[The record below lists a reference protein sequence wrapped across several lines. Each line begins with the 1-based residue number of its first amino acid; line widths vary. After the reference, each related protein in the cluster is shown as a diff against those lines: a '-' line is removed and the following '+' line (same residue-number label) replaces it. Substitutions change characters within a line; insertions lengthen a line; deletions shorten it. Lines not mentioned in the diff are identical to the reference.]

1 MIISISLSLS
11 TIFKPGVGLNLSN
24 SNLGEVTIKEA
35 TPLVEV
41 LLDMIPS
48 NPIASMANGNMLQII
63 VFSILIDVGLSA
75 LGEKTKMITN
85 LFKQLNDLIMKIIYG
100 IDLNFSAFLTVIL
113 TATLASIWTAG
124 VPGVRM
130 IMLSMVLQSVGLPVE
145 GIALIMGIDRIL
157 DMSRTA
163 VNITGDAVCTLIVA
177 KAEGEFNEEIF
188 NSESVKK

>member
-113 TATLASIWTAG
+113 TATLASI
-124 VPGVRM
+124 
-130 IMLSMVLQSVGLPVE
+130 
-145 GIALIMGIDRIL
+145 
-157 DMSRTA
+157 
-163 VNITGDAVCTLIVA
+163 
-177 KAEGEFNEEIF
+177 
-188 NSESVKK
+188 